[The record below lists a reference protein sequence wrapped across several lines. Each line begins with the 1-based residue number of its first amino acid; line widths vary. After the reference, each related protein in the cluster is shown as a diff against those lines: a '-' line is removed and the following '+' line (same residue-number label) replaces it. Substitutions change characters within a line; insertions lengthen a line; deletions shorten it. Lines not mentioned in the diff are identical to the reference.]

1 MSNEMQ
7 IEIPQF
13 TAKEYKSS
21 SAPYEW
27 LYQYKDDKFMLR
39 QLCEQMKDKA
49 GAVGV
54 RAFMAMWNSYCEMQA
69 EKKGFSLENATNFED
84 QPLELFSGSYI
95 CDEMGVA
102 VMDRYGYEQTVCRHP
117 ILPCERLVNIDTGE
131 ERLKIAYKNSTRN
144 RTWRELIAEKAVVAS
159 SSAILQLS
167 QKGVVVNS
175 ENAKA
180 LSTYL
185 LELEQLNYDFIP
197 EQKSVGRLGWV
208 GGHGFSPYVED
219 LVFDGENNFKHI
231 FAAVRP
237 SGDRDTWVEAMKK
250 VRAEKSAGR
259 FFLAASFA
267 SVILEPC
274 GLLPFFLHAWGGTEV
289 GKTVGL
295 MIAASVWASPK
306 LGDFITT
313 FNSTMVGQ
321 EMMATFL
328 NSLPM
333 CIDELQIQS
342 SSGVR
347 EFDKIIYQLTEGVG
361 KTRGAK
367 QGGLQKLN
375 TWRCCFITNGETP
388 ISSTNSGGGAINR
401 IIEIECTEKVYSD
414 LVGLCSVIN
423 NNFGWAGAEFVG
435 WLQTDGA
442 FERINSLQKEYF
454 HELLKVDST
463 DKQAASA
470 SAILAADHIVTE
482 LIFKDGN
489 NLTVE
494 DMEKIMQ
501 KKSEVDVNLRAYE
514 SIVEMV
520 ESNINHFKK
529 NDFGDYQGEVWGKV
543 DTEYYYIIKSIFDRE
558 MQNRGFNSAAFLA
571 WAKKKNMLSYEA
583 KRNIKKV
590 RIIGNLINCVCIKKE
605 IPKWEEWDGDP
616 EF

>member
-1 MSNEMQ
+1 
-7 IEIPQF
+7 
-13 TAKEYKSS
+13 
-21 SAPYEW
+21 
-27 LYQYKDDKFMLR
+27 
-39 QLCEQMKDKA
+39 
-49 GAVGV
+49 
-54 RAFMAMWNSYCEMQA
+54 
-69 EKKGFSLENATNFED
+69 
-84 QPLELFSGSYI
+84 
-95 CDEMGVA
+95 
-102 VMDRYGYEQTVCRHP
+102 
-117 ILPCERLVNIDTGE
+117 
-131 ERLKIAYKNSTRN
+131 
-144 RTWRELIAEKAVVAS
+144 
-159 SSAILQLS
+159 
-167 QKGVVVNS
+167 
-175 ENAKA
+175 
-180 LSTYL
+180 
-185 LELEQLNYDFIP
+185 
-197 EQKSVGRLGWV
+197 
-208 GGHGFSPYVED
+208 
-219 LVFDGENNFKHI
+219 
-231 FAAVRP
+231 
-237 SGDRDTWVEAMKK
+237 MKK

-571 WAKKKNMLSYEA
+571 WAKKKNIILFDKGLRM
-583 KRNIKKV
+583 KKV
-590 RIIGNLINCVCIKKE
+590 RIVGHPINCVCIKKE
-605 IPKWEEWDGDP
+605 IPEWEEWDGKDP
-616 EF
+616 SF

>member
-571 WAKKKNMLSYEA
+571 WAKKKNMLSCEA
-583 KRNIKKV
+583 NRSNKKV
-590 RIIGNLINCVCIKKE
+590 RIIGTPVNCVCIKKE
-605 IPKWEEWDGDP
+605 IPKWEEWNGDP

>member
-571 WAKKKNMLSYEA
+571 WAKKKNMLSCEPN
-583 KRNIKKV
+583 RSNKKV
-590 RIIGNLINCVCIKKE
+590 RIIGSPVNCVCIKKE
-605 IPKWEEWDGDP
+605 IPKWEEWNGDP
-616 EF
+616 KF

>member
-529 NDFGDYQGEVWGKV
+529 NDFGEYQGEVWGKV

-583 KRNIKKV
+583 NRSNKKV
-590 RIIGNLINCVCIKKE
+590 RIIGTPVNCVCIKKE
-605 IPKWEEWDGDP
+605 IPKWEEWNGDP